1 MRVKEILKKAVTVQA
16 AVSLKDAAK
25 LMVSDNIGSLIVM
38 DGDSI
43 AGIITE
49 RDMLKSVCESTETLR
64 HPVSEFMSK
73 ELITVNSHQQIDD
86 AANMMSQHNIKKLP
100 VVDDGKL
107 MGIITSTDIVAHH
120 DDLNDLSVF

>member
-1 MRVKEILKKAVTVQA
+1 MRVKEIMKKAITVNA
-16 AVSLKDAAK
+16 DVSLRDAAK
-25 LMVSDNIGSLIVM
+25 LMVTDRIGSLIVM
-38 DGDSI
+38 DHESI

-49 RDMLKSVCESTETLR
+49 RDMLKRVCETTDTLTR
-64 HPVSEFMSK
+64 PVSDFMSK
-73 ELITVNSHQQIDD
+73 ELITVDSHQLIDD
-86 AANMMSQHNIKKLP
+86 AANLMSEKNIKKLP